1 LYCSSNRTQNDAV
14 GMGQCEDNKNRMLR
28 KIEIDRERVNDLR
41 LSDAFIVTKYGS
53 KFHID
58 VKEISR

>member
-1 LYCSSNRTQNDAV
+1 
-14 GMGQCEDNKNRMLR
+14 MGQCEDNKNRMLR